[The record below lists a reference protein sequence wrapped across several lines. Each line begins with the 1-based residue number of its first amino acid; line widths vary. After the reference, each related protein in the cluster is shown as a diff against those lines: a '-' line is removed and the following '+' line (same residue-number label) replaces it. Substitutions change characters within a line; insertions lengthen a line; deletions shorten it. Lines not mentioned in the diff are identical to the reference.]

1 MIQVAFYGTIRKDL
15 SSFMFYGDC
24 NSFVL
29 LNTLYVAA
37 LKLVLFEFHSR
48 AGEEQLVEWDC
59 SRGLFFS
66 CSRIPFRFSEG
77 SNTDSLIWWFG
88 HREKAYA
95 WDFYFLRPRQRKGIG
110 PVRSVPVLPVR
121 ADLFPYAGAKEQ
133 ASEQVSKPASIS
145 GLTAFAERM
154 PVLSVSCSG
163 TLFLNAAALD
173 PTSLLKMW
181 NRLIDALEKVTTIP
195 PNPKIRPDEDVSE
208 HALRRKDPLTWVLR
222 LGRDRGNSLW
232 LNHPNLMLPLRQLNL
247 YHSLIL
253 ECRVNL
259 NRRLELHLPFPFVN
273 DILSEVN
280 PSDLNKDREMSQ
292 YGKSLYLVGR

>member
-24 NSFVL
+24 SSSVL
-29 LNTLYVAA
+29 LYTLYVAA
-37 LKLVLFEFHSR
+37 SKLVLFEFRSR
-48 AGEEQLVEWDC
+48 AGEEQPVEWDC

-77 SNTDSLIWWFG
+77 SDTDSLVWWFG
-88 HREKAYA
+88 HREKAYP
-95 WDFYFLRPRQRKGIG
+95 WDLNFLRPRQRKGIG
-110 PVRSVPVLPVR
+110 PVRSVPVLPAR
-121 ADLFPYAGAKEQ
+121 ADPFPYAGAKER

-181 NRLIDALEKVTTIP
+181 NRLIDALGKVTTIP
-195 PNPKIRPDEDVSE
+195 PNPEIRPDEDVSE
-208 HALRRKDPLTWVLR
+208 DALRRKDPLTWVLR

-232 LNHPNLMLPLRQLNL
+232 LNHPNPMLPLRQLSL

-253 ECRVNL
+253 ECRGNL

>member
-24 NSFVL
+24 SNSVL

-37 LKLVLFEFHSR
+37 SKLVLFEFHSR
-48 AGEEQLVEWDC
+48 AGEEQPVEWDC

-77 SNTDSLIWWFG
+77 SNTNPLIWWFG
-88 HREKAYA
+88 HREKAYP

-121 ADLFPYAGAKEQ
+121 ADPFPYAGAKEQ
-133 ASEQVSKPASIS
+133 ASEQVSKPASI
-145 GLTAFAERM
+145 F
-154 PVLSVSCSG
+154 VSCSG

-195 PNPKIRPDEDVSE
+195 PNPEIRPDEDS
-208 HALRRKDPLTWVLR
+208 HSLKDALRRKDPLTWVLR

-253 ECRVNL
+253 KCRGNL

-292 YGKSLYLVGR
+292 YDKSLYLVGR